1 MSLPGKPLPSR
12 AAIPALLWRNALRY
26 HLQHRW
32 QTLLSVLGILLGVMM
47 VVAVDL
53 ASTSARRAFELSV
66 ESVSGSIT
74 HQIVGGS
81 QGVPEQVFTRLR
93 TELGLRRSAPV
104 ITADVQLGGQSLTLL
119 GLDLV
124 SEASL
129 QRRLPGLQSAELDL
143 LRLAAGALAAPNAVL
158 LPAAAAQQAGL
169 AVDAGFTLDAPWSAL
184 PLTLAGTLDDASAQ
198 LLFTDIA
205 VAQRLLQRFGRLDSI
220 DLVLQQDEVAA
231 LRAWLPAEVT
241 LVDAAGRNAAL
252 TQMTEAFHVNL
263 LAMSLLALLVAAL
276 LIYNTV
282 SLSVLE
288 RRASFGVLRALG
300 LRRGELGQLILAETA
315 VLGVVASALGVAA
328 GVWLGSFLVQLV
340 TRTIDDLY
348 FALSVRE
355 YLVQPLLLLKG
366 FSWGLALTLLAA
378 ALPAWQAGRSPPITL
393 QQRGQDGLALQ
404 RRLPWFTALA
414 VLLLLAGVVVLRAG
428 GDLVQGFVA
437 LFLLVFGFCLLVPQ
451 LLHVLLKLLLGSAV
465 VRNSFALRL
474 ALRAIASGLD
484 RTALA
489 VAALTVAVSV
499 TVGVGLM
506 VSSLRDTVL
515 LWLDQTL
522 PGDVQVT
529 QVETGSGISP
539 ALRAMVAQHEDVQDV
554 LDAWLVET
562 ESSVGP
568 LRVQSA
574 AAAMDSWLFVKEGAL
589 PDADSVMI
597 SEPLASLQQLAIG
610 DSLQLLTATGSRT
623 LRISGIFYDY
633 NTGAP
638 FVALSAAQLQ
648 AFWPAAVARRLTLT
662 LREGADAEAV
672 AAALRTTLR
681 ADGESALVT
690 ANSSIHAVTLAI
702 FDRTF
707 AITHVL
713 RILAIVVAFVGVFSA
728 MLALQLQRLRDYA
741 ILRAGGMTLGEVA
754 RLILLQTL
762 VMGTLAGLLSLPL
775 GLLMSEVLIDVINMR
790 SFGWSMQHSVP
801 PSVLGEAVLL
811 AIVAA
816 LLAGLYPA
824 RRVAAVHP
832 ADALRGE

>member
-1 MSLPGKPLPSR
+1 VSLPGKALP
-12 AAIPALLWRNALRY
+12 PLLWRNALRY
-26 HLQHRW
+26 HWQHRW

-81 QGVPEQVFTRLR
+81 QGVPEVLYTRLR

-104 ITADVQLGGQSLTLL
+104 LSAEVRLQGQSLTLL

-129 QRRLPGLQSAELDL
+129 QRRLPGLDTGALDL
-143 LRLAAGALAAPNAVL
+143 TRLAAGALRTPNAVL
-158 LPAAAAQQAGL
+158 LPAAAALQAGL
-169 AVDAGFTLDAPWSAL
+169 PVDASFTLNPPYADL
-184 PLTLAGTLDDASAQ
+184 PLTLVGTLDAGSNSAQ

-205 VAQRLLQRFGRLDSI
+205 VAQRLLQRIGRLDSI
-220 DLVLQQDEVAA
+220 DLILADAEAEQ
-231 LRAWLPAEVT
+231 LRAWLPGEVT
-241 LVDAAGRNAAL
+241 LVEAAGRNAAL

-288 RRASFGVLRALG
+288 RRAGFGVLRALG
-300 LRRGELGQLILAETA
+300 LRRGELGKLILVETA
-315 VLGVVASALGVAA
+315 LLGVVASALGVAA
-328 GVWLGSFLVQLV
+328 GVWLGSFLVELV

-348 FALSVRE
+348 FSLSVRE

-366 FSWGLALTLLAA
+366 FGWGLGLTLLAA
-378 ALPAWQAGRSPPITL
+378 AVPAWQAGRSPPITL

-414 VLLLLAGVVVLRAG
+414 LVLLVSGAVVLRSG

-451 LLHVLLKLLLGSAV
+451 VLHLLMNGLLRSAV
-465 VRNSFALRL
+465 VRGTFALRL
-474 ALRAIASGLD
+474 ALRAIQSGLD

-529 QVETGSGISP
+529 QVETDGGISAAVR
-539 ALRAMVAQHEDVQDV
+539 ALVAAQADVVDVQDS
-554 LDAWLVET
+554 WLIAT
-562 ESSVGP
+562 ESNVGP

-574 AAAMDSWLFVKEGAL
+574 AGALDSWLFMKEGEL
-589 PDADSVMI
+589 LDESSVLI
-597 SEPLASLQQLAIG
+597 SEPLASLHQLAVG
-610 DSLQLLTATGSRT
+610 DSLQLLTATGTRT
-623 LRISGIFYDY
+623 LHISGIFYDY
-633 NTGAP
+633 NTGTP
-638 FVALSAAQLQ
+638 FVAVSAAQLQ
-648 AFWPAAVARRLTLT
+648 AFWPDAVARRLTLT
-662 LREGADAEAV
+662 SREGANPEALAAE
-672 AAALRTTLR
+672 LRTTLR
-681 ADGESALVT
+681 SSNDPALVT

-713 RILAIVVAFVGVFSA
+713 RILALVVAFVGVFSA

-754 RLILLQTL
+754 RLIVLQTL
-762 VMGTLAGLLSLPL
+762 VMGTLAGLLALPL
-775 GLLMSEVLIDVINMR
+775 GLLMSDVLIDVINMR
-790 SFGWSMQHSVP
+790 SFGWSMLHSMP
-801 PSVLGEAVLL
+801 PSVLVEAVLL
-811 AIVAA
+811 AVVAA
-816 LLAGLYPA
+816 VLAGLYPA

-832 ADALRGE
+832 AEALRGE

>member
-1 MSLPGKPLPSR
+1 VSLPGRALP
-12 AAIPALLWRNALRY
+12 PLLWRNALRY
-26 HLQHRW
+26 HWQHRW

-66 ESVSGSIT
+66 ESVSGTIT

-81 QGVPEQVFTRLR
+81 QGVPEEVYTRLR

-104 ITADVQLGGQSLTLL
+104 LTAEVRLRGQSLTLL

-129 QRRLPGLQSAELDL
+129 QRRLPGLDAGALDL
-143 LRLAAGALAAPNAVL
+143 TRLAAAALRAENAVL
-158 LPAAAAQQAGL
+158 LPGATAQQLRL
-169 AVDAGFTLDAPWSAL
+169 AVDATFEFDPPNADLQ
-184 PLTLAGTLDDASAQ
+184 LTLAVTLDNSSSSAQ
-198 LLFTDIA
+198 MVFSDIA
-205 VAQRLLQRFGRLDSI
+205 VAQRLLQRLGRLDSI
-220 DLVLQQDEVAA
+220 DLILTDTEADA
-231 LRAWLPAEVT
+231 LRSWLPGEVT
-241 LVDAAGRNAAL
+241 LVEAAGRNAAL

-288 RRASFGVLRALG
+288 RRAGFGVLRALG
-300 LRRGELGQLILAETA
+300 LRRGELGRLILVETA

-328 GVWLGSFLVQLV
+328 GVWLGSFLVELV

-348 FALSVRE
+348 FSLSVRE

-366 FSWGLALTLLAA
+366 FGWGLGLTLLAA
-378 ALPAWQAGRSPPITL
+378 AVPAWQAGRSPPITL

-414 VLLLLAGVVVLRAG
+414 VLLLVAGTVVLRSG

-451 LLHVLLKLLLGSAV
+451 LLHLVMQVLLRSAV
-465 VRNSFALRL
+465 VRGTFALRL
-474 ALRAIASGLD
+474 ALRAIQSGLD

-522 PGDVQVT
+522 PGDIQVT
-529 QVETGSGISP
+529 QVEADEGISTAVR
-539 ALRAMVAQHEDVQDV
+539 ALVAQQAAVVDV
-554 LDAWLVET
+554 LDSWLVSS
-562 ESSVGP
+562 ESNLGAV
-568 LRVQSA
+568 RVQSA
-574 AAAMDSWLFVKEGAL
+574 AGPLDSWLFLKEGSL
-589 PDADSVMI
+589 LDDNSVLI
-597 SEPLASLQQLAIG
+597 SEPLASLHQLAVG
-610 DSLQLLTATGSRT
+610 DNLDLLTATGTRR

-633 NTGAP
+633 NTGTP

-648 AFWPAAVARRLTLT
+648 AFWPEAVTRRLTLT
-662 LREGADAEAV
+662 LREGADAETL
-672 AAALRTTLR
+672 AADLRTALR
-681 ADGESALVT
+681 
-690 ANSSIHAVTLAI
+690 NSSDPTLVMANNTLHAVTLAI

-713 RILAIVVAFVGVFSA
+713 RILALVVAFVGVFSA

-754 RLILLQTL
+754 RLIVLQTL
-762 VMGTLAGLLSLPL
+762 VMGTLAGLLALPL
-775 GLLMSEVLIDVINMR
+775 GLLMSDVLIDVINMR
-790 SFGWSMQHSVP
+790 SFGWSMLHSLP
-801 PSVLGEAVLL
+801 PSVLVEAVLL
-811 AIVAA
+811 AVIAA
-816 LLAGLYPA
+816 VLAGLYPA
-824 RRVAAVHP
+824 RRVAEVSP
-832 ADALRGE
+832 AEALRGE

>member
-1 MSLPGKPLPSR
+1 MSLPGSSLP
-12 AAIPALLWRNALRY
+12 PLLWRNALRY
-26 HLQHRW
+26 HWQHRW

-81 QGVPEQVFTRLR
+81 QGVPEQLYTQLR

-104 ITADVQLGGQSLTLL
+104 ITAEVRLQGQSLTLL

-129 QRRLPGLQSAELDL
+129 QRRLPGL
-143 LRLAAGALAAPNAVL
+143 AAGALDLTRLAAAALRTPDAVL
-158 LPAAAAQQAGL
+158 LPAAVAQQAGL
-169 AVDAGFTLDAPWSAL
+169 AVAAGFRLNPPHADL
-184 PLTLAGTLDDASAQ
+184 PLTLAGVLDSTSGPSAQ

-205 VAQRLLQRFGRLDSI
+205 VAQRLLQRSGRLDSI
-220 DLVLQQDEVAA
+220 DLVLTDAEAA
-231 LRAWLPAEVT
+231 QLRAWLPGEVT
-241 LVDAAGRNAAL
+241 LVEAAGRNAAL

-288 RRASFGVLRALG
+288 RRASFGVLRSLG
-300 LRRGELGQLILAETA
+300 VSRGELGQLIMVETA
-315 VLGVVASALGVAA
+315 LLGLVASALGVAA
-328 GVWLGSFLVQLV
+328 GVWLGSFLVELV

-348 FALSVRE
+348 FSLSVRA

-366 FSWGLALTLLAA
+366 FGWGLGLTLLAA
-378 ALPAWQAGRSPPITL
+378 AVPAWQAGRSPPITL

-414 VLLLLAGVVVLRAG
+414 LLLLVAGAVVLRSG

-451 LLHVLLKLLLGSAV
+451 MLHLLMLVLLRSAV
-465 VRNSFALRL
+465 VRGTFALRL
-474 ALRAIASGLD
+474 ALRAIQSGLD

-529 QVETGSGISP
+529 QVETDDGIS
-539 ALRAMVAQHEDVQDV
+539 ALVRALVAERAEVVAV

-562 ESSVGP
+562 ESNLGP

-574 AAAMDSWLFVKEGAL
+574 SGALESWLFIKEGSL
-589 PDADSVMI
+589 PDESSVLI
-597 SEPLASLQQLAIG
+597 SEPLASLHQLGVG
-610 DSLQLLTATGSRT
+610 DSLQLLTASGTRN
-623 LRISGIFYDY
+623 LRISGVFYDY

-638 FVALSAAQLQ
+638 FVAVSSAQLR
-648 AFWPAAVARRLTLT
+648 AFWPDAVARRLTLS
-662 LREGADAEAV
+662 LREGVDAEAL
-672 AAALRTTLR
+672 ASELR
-681 ADGESALVT
+681 ASLRASNDPALVS

-713 RILAIVVAFVGVFSA
+713 RILALVVAFVGVFSA

-754 RLILLQTL
+754 RLIVLQTL
-762 VMGTLAGLLSLPL
+762 VMGTLAGLLALPL
-775 GLLMSEVLIDVINMR
+775 GLLMSDVLIDVINMR
-790 SFGWSMQHSVP
+790 SFGWSMLHSIP
-801 PSVLGEAVLL
+801 PSVLVEAVVL

-816 LLAGLYPA
+816 VLAGLYPA
-824 RRVAAVHP
+824 RRVATVHP
-832 ADALRGE
+832 AEALRGE

>member
-1 MSLPGKPLPSR
+1 VSLPGSSLP
-12 AAIPALLWRNALRY
+12 PLLWRNALRY
-26 HLQHRW
+26 HWQHRW

-66 ESVSGSIT
+66 ESVSGTIT
-74 HQIVGGS
+74 HQVVGGS
-81 QGVPEQVFTRLR
+81 QGVPEHIFTQLR

-104 ITADVQLGGQSLTLL
+104 LTAEVRLQGQSLTLL

-129 QRRLPGLQSAELDL
+129 QRRLPGLDGSALDL
-143 LRLAAGALAAPNAVL
+143 TRLAAGALRADNAIL
-158 LPAAAAQQAGL
+158 LPAAVATQAGL
-169 AVDAGFTLDAPWSAL
+169 AVDAVFNLNPPHAEL
-184 PLTLAGTLDDASAQ
+184 PLTLAGTLDNMGSSAAQ
-198 LLFTDIA
+198 MAFADIA
-205 VAQRLLQRFGRLDSI
+205 VAQRLLQRTGRLDSI
-220 DLVLQQDEVAA
+220 DLVLTDAQADT
-231 LRAWLPAEVT
+231 LRRWLPADVT
-241 LVDAAGRNAAL
+241 LVEAAGRNAAL

-288 RRASFGVLRALG
+288 RRAGFGVLRALG
-300 LRRGELGQLILAETA
+300 LRRRELGQLILVETA

-328 GVWLGSFLVQLV
+328 GVWLGSFLVELV

-348 FALSVRE
+348 FSLSVRE

-366 FSWGLALTLLAA
+366 FGWGLGLTLLAA
-378 ALPAWQAGRSPPITL
+378 AVPALQAGRSPPITL

-414 VLLLLAGVVVLRAG
+414 VVLLLAGIVVLRAG

-451 LLHVLLKLLLGSAV
+451 LLHLLMQVLLRSAL
-465 VRNSFALRL
+465 VRSTFALRL
-474 ALRAIASGLD
+474 ALRAIQSGLD

-522 PGDVQVT
+522 PGDIQVT
-529 QVETGSGISP
+529 QVEADAGISP
-539 ALRAMVAQHEDVQDV
+539 AVRALVAQQAAVVDV
-554 LDAWLVET
+554 LDSWLVNT
-562 ESSVGP
+562 ESNLGA

-574 AAAMDSWLFVKEGAL
+574 AGPLESWLFLKEGSL
-589 PDADSVMI
+589 PDDNSVLI
-597 SEPLASLQQLAIG
+597 SEPLASLHQLAIG
-610 DSLQLLTATGSRT
+610 DNLQLLTAAGTRT
-623 LRISGIFYDY
+623 LRISGVFYDY
-633 NTGAP
+633 NTGTP
-638 FVALSAAQLQ
+638 FVAVSSAQLQ
-648 AFWPAAVARRLTLT
+648 NYWPEAEARRLTLS
-662 LREGADAEAV
+662 LREGADAEAL
-672 AAALRTTLR
+672 AEALRTALRNRDDATL
-681 ADGESALVT
+681 VM
-690 ANSSIHAVTLAI
+690 ANSTLHAVTLAI

-713 RILAIVVAFVGVFSA
+713 RILALVVAFVGVFSA

-754 RLILLQTL
+754 RLIVLQTV
-762 VMGTLAGLLSLPL
+762 VMGTLAGLLALPL
-775 GLLMSEVLIDVINMR
+775 GLLMSDVLIDVINMR
-790 SFGWSMQHSVP
+790 SFGWSMLHSLP
-801 PSVLGEAVLL
+801 PSVLVEALML

-816 LLAGLYPA
+816 VLAGLYPA
-824 RRVAAVHP
+824 RRVAEVHP
-832 ADALRGE
+832 AQALRGE

>member
-1 MSLPGKPLPSR
+1 MSSPGNSLPP
-12 AAIPALLWRNALRY
+12 LLWRNALRY
-26 HLQHRW
+26 HAQHRW

-66 ESVSGSIT
+66 EAVSGRIT
-74 HQIVGGS
+74 HQITGGS
-81 QGVPEQVFTRLR
+81 QGVPEQLFTRLR

-104 ITADVQLGGQSLTLL
+104 ISSEVRLQGLSVTLL
-119 GLDLV
+119 GIDLV

-129 QRRLPGLQSAELDL
+129 QRALPGLDTAALELT
-143 LRLAAGALAAPNAVL
+143 RLAAGALRLPNAAL
-158 LPAAAAQQAGL
+158 LPASLATQAGL
-169 AVDAGFTLDAPWSAL
+169 DDADSFMLDAPHADL
-184 PLTLAGTLDDASAQ
+184 QLTLAGTLDAGNNDAQ

-205 VAQRLLQRFGRLDSI
+205 VAQRLLQRMGRLDSI
-220 DLVLQQDEVAA
+220 DLILTGTEAER
-231 LRAWLPAEVT
+231 LRAWLPADVT
-241 LVDAAGRNAAL
+241 MVEAAGRNAAL

-288 RRASFGVLRALG
+288 RRAAFGVLRSLG
-300 LRRGELGQLILAETA
+300 VSRSELGRLILVETA
-315 VLGVVASALGVAA
+315 VLGVVASALGVAT
-328 GVWLGSFLVQLV
+328 GVWLGSFLVELV

-348 FALSVRE
+348 FSLSVQQF
-355 YLVQPLLLLKG
+355 LVQPLLLLKG
-366 FSWGLALTLLAA
+366 FGWGLGLTLLAA

-414 VLLLLAGVVVLRAG
+414 LLLLAAGLVVLRAG

-451 LLHVLLKLLLGSAV
+451 ALHILMRGLLRSSV
-465 VRNSFALRL
+465 VRGSFALRL
-474 ALRAIASGLD
+474 ALRAIESGLD

-529 QVETGSGISP
+529 QVETEAGIS
-539 ALRAMVAQHEDVQDV
+539 AGVRSVVAQQPQVREV
-554 LDAWLVET
+554 LEAWLLET
-562 ESSVGP
+562 ESSLGP

-574 AAAMDSWLFVKEGAL
+574 AAPLQEWLFMKEGELA
-589 PDADSVMI
+589 DTDSVLI
-597 SEPLASLQQLAIG
+597 SEPLASLHRLAIG

-638 FVALSAAQLQ
+638 LVAVSAQQLQ
-648 AFWPAAVARRLTLT
+648 AFWPAAVARRLTLD
-662 LREGADAEAV
+662 LHDGADAEAV
-672 AAALRTTLR
+672 ATDLRERLQRTR
-681 ADGESALVT
+681 DPALVT
-690 ANSSIHAVTLAI
+690 ANSAIHAVTLTI

-713 RILAIVVAFVGVFSA
+713 RMLAIVVAFVGVFSA

-754 RLILLQTL
+754 RLIVLQTL
-762 VMGTLAGLLSLPL
+762 VMGTLAGLLALPL

-790 SFGWSMQHSVP
+790 SFGWSMQHSLP
-801 PSVLGEAVLL
+801 PAVLLEAVLL
-811 AIVAA
+811 AIIAA
-816 LLAGLYPA
+816 VLAGLYPA
-824 RRVAAVHP
+824 LRVADIHP
-832 ADALRGE
+832 AEALRGE

>member
-1 MSLPGKPLPSR
+1 VSLPGNPLP
-12 AAIPALLWRNALRY
+12 PLLWRNAVRY

-66 ESVSGSIT
+66 EAVSGSIT
-74 HQIVGGS
+74 HQIVGSS
-81 QGVPEQVFTRLR
+81 QGVREEVFTQLR
-93 TELGLRRSAPV
+93 TQLGLRRSAPV
-104 ITADVQLGGQSLTLL
+104 LTAEVRLGGQSLTVL

-129 QRRLPGLQSAELDL
+129 QRRLPGLATGALDL
-143 LRLAAGALAAPNAVL
+143 TRLAAGALRTPNAAL
-158 LPAAAAQQAGL
+158 LPSAIARQAGL
-169 AVDAGFTLDAPWSAL
+169 AADAVFRLDPPHADL
-184 PLTLAGTLDDASAQ
+184 NLTLAGTLDDGNAQ
-198 LLFTDIA
+198 LLLADIA
-205 VAQRLLQRFGRLDSI
+205 VAQRLLQRSGRLDSI
-220 DLVLQQDEVAA
+220 DLVLDDAEAA
-231 LRAWLPAEVT
+231 QLRAWLPQGVT
-241 LVDAAGRNAAL
+241 LVDAAGRNDAL

-288 RRASFGVLRALG
+288 RRAGFGVLRALG
-300 LRRGELGQLILAETA
+300 LRRGELGRLILVETA
-315 VLGVVASALGVAA
+315 VLGIVASALGVAA
-328 GVWLGSFLVQLV
+328 GVWLGSFLVELV

-348 FALSVRE
+348 FSLSVRA

-366 FSWGLALTLLAA
+366 FGWGLGLTLLAA
-378 ALPAWQAGRSPPITL
+378 AVPAWQAGRSPPITL

-404 RRLPWFTALA
+404 RRLPWLTLLGL
-414 VLLLLAGVVVLRAG
+414 VLLAAGSVVLRSG

-451 LLHVLLKLLLGSAV
+451 VLHWLLQALLRSGF
-465 VRNSFALRL
+465 VRGTFALRL
-474 ALRAIASGLD
+474 ALRAIESGLD

-529 QVETGSGISP
+529 QPEGEGGIRTQLRTLVAGQGDVVE
-539 ALRAMVAQHEDVQDV
+539 V
-554 LDAWLVET
+554 LESWLVET
-562 ESSVGP
+562 ESSVGG

-574 AAAMDSWLFVKEGAL
+574 AAPLESWLFMKEGSL
-589 PDADSVMI
+589 PDADSVLV

-610 DSLQLLTATGSRT
+610 DSLQLLTATGSRN
-623 LRISGIFYDY
+623 LRITGIFYDY

-648 AFWPAAVARRLTLT
+648 AFWPDAAARRLTLT
-662 LREGADAEAV
+662 LREGADAEAL
-672 AAALRTTLR
+672 AAEMRATLR
-681 ADGESALVT
+681 RSDDATQVI
-690 ANSSIHAVTLAI
+690 ANSTLHSVTLDI

-728 MLALQLQRLRDYA
+728 MLALQLQRMRDYA

-754 RLILLQTL
+754 RLIVLQTL
-762 VMGTLAGLLSLPL
+762 VMGTLAGVLALPL
-775 GLLMSEVLIDVINMR
+775 GLLMSDVLIDVINMR
-790 SFGWSMQHSVP
+790 SFGWSMLHSMP
-801 PSVLGEAVLL
+801 PSVLSEAVLL
-811 AIVAA
+811 AIIAA
-816 LLAGLYPA
+816 VLAGLYPA
-824 RRVAAVHP
+824 RRVADVHP
-832 ADALRGE
+832 AEALRGE